1 MNASHDRRIARLEQ
15 ERRPAANVYYVWRNA
30 PAETTEEAIARHF
43 PGGLPADARLM
54 ICSWQ
59 VAGERSCSGVD
70 AKQADALP
78 MNLDCV
84 PVDDR
89 GLPD

>member
-1 MNASHDRRIARLEQ
+1 MNSNRDRRLAKLEQ
-15 ERRPAANVYYVWRNA
+15 HRRPAARILYVWRNA
-30 PAETTEEAIARHF
+30 PMESAEEAIARRF
-43 PGGLPADARLM
+43 PAGVPAGAHLV

-70 AKQADALP
+70 AEQADALP

-84 PVDDR
+84 AVDDR